1 MNYQKV
7 FDTIGWTIVIVCVI
21 AGFIIPLYLYDIAPD
36 NKEIT
41 IQLLPGEIPSNAIR
55 VFDVKD
61 IETVGEVK
69 RVFGTY
75 DFYSCNQTY
84 VSTSLNK
91 QKEIVEFSI
100 RGTTHNETFDYRFC
114 KDIPLVLESFTIK
127 YRTNNILLFNNENVV
142 IEYYKDDFGL
152 LVSIFVGVIL
162 AVILGIISYLI
173 MHGLEIILK
182 SNPVQETRRKVK
194 RFASREKKK

>member
-173 MHGLEIILK
+173 MCGLEIILK
-182 SNPVQETRRKVK
+182 SNPAQEIHRRVK
-194 RFASREKKK
+194 RFISREKKE